1 MLVFAKIFLSN
12 GKDIKTELIRWFIR
26 FMTLSDLYPDNIG
39 KYKFKS
45 INKFISNI
53 DIEKYS
59 DREYYK

>member
-1 MLVFAKIFLSN
+1 
-12 GKDIKTELIRWFIR
+12 
-26 FMTLSDLYPDNIG
+26 MTLSDLNNDNIG

-59 DREYYK
+59 DKEYYK

>member
-1 MLVFAKIFLSN
+1 MLVFAKIFLSY
-12 GKDIKTELIRWFIR
+12 GKDIKTELIWWFIR
-26 FMTLSDLYPDNIG
+26 FMILSDLYPDNIG
-39 KYKFKS
+39 KYKCKS

>member
-12 GKDIKTELIRWFIR
+12 GKDIKTKLIRWFIR
-26 FMTLSDLYPDNIG
+26 FMTLSDLNNDNIG

-59 DREYYK
+59 DKEYYK